1 LKTSAATLAAAILA
15 LSLAPTAARADW
27 ITNNPL
33 AWLAGGVDDFIN
45 GPMDGPPWAVPVLPP
60 RYGCYFTRTRL
71 NGAWRR
77 EEVCY

>member
-1 LKTSAATLAAAILA
+1 LKTSGATLTATILA
-15 LSLAPTAARADW
+15 LSLASTAARADW
-27 ITNNPL
+27 IADNPL
-33 AWLAGGVDDFIN
+33 AWLAGGLDNLLN
-45 GPMDGPPWAVPVLPP
+45 GPIDGPPWAVPVPVP

>member
-1 LKTSAATLAAAILA
+1 MKTSGATLTATILA
-15 LSLAPTAARADW
+15 LSLASTAARADW
-27 ITNNPL
+27 IADNPL
-33 AWLAGGVDDFIN
+33 AWLAGGLDNLLN
-45 GPMDGPPWAVPVLPP
+45 GPIDGPPWAVPVPVP